1 MIFGH
6 ISQSDKCVLPAPILT
21 ALEFL
26 ANRDLDSL
34 EIGRHDINGDLMF
47 VNVMSFDT
55 AHEDEKLAEVH
66 KEYIDLQV
74 LIHGEEKIQFAL
86 KSQYHV
92 AETEYNAN
100 DDFYLVNS
108 MDSPS
113 SLVLMPG
120 CFAMFFPNQPH
131 KPGCCLQLPQH
142 IKKAVVKIHK
152 TLLS

>member
-6 ISQSDKCVLPAPILT
+6 ISRPDKCVLPVPILT

-26 ANRDLDSL
+26 TNKGLDSFGV
-34 EIGRHDINGDLMF
+34 GRHDINGDLMF

-55 AHEDEKLAEVH
+55 AHEGEKLAEVH
-66 KEYIDLQV
+66 REYIDLQV
-74 LIHGEEKIQFAL
+74 LIHGEEKIKFAL
-86 KSQYHV
+86 SNQPHQ

-100 DDFYLVNS
+100 DDFYLVSS

-113 SLVLMPG
+113 SLVLTPG
-120 CFAMFFPNQPH
+120 CFAVFFPEQPH
-131 KPGCCLQLPQH
+131 KPGCCLQFPQH